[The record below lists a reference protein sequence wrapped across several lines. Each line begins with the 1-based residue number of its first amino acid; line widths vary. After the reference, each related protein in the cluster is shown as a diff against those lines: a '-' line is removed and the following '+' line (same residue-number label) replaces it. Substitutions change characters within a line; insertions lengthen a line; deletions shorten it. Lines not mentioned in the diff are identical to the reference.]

1 MIVNG
6 LEIEMMQSG
15 GLCLLMTHSL
25 VYYSCYLQQTGHH
38 SGIAVASN
46 GHYGDEN
53 FKMALESLEQAELAP
68 TLHRDESAESFFDT

>member
-15 GLCLLMTHSL
+15 GLFLLMTHSP
-25 VYYSCYLQQTGHH
+25 VYYSCYLLAANWAPFRDCSCKQRTLWP
-38 SGIAVASN
+38 
-46 GHYGDEN
+46 
-53 FKMALESLEQAELAP
+53 ALESLEQAELAP